1 MKTFLALLPPVPDD
15 PPLTKSDRV
24 SRTSGGHDHTIV
36 AIVKLR
42 AYKVESNVQHPVHPT
57 VEICHRES
65 DSNDF
70 E

>member
-1 MKTFLALLPPVPDD
+1 MKTFLALLSPVPDD
-15 PPLTKSDRV
+15 PPVTEPDCMFRI
-24 SRTSGGHDHTIV
+24 SGGHDRTIV

-42 AYKVESNVQHPVHPT
+42 AYKVESNVQHPVHLT

>member
-1 MKTFLALLPPVPDD
+1 M
-15 PPLTKSDRV
+15 TKSDRV
-24 SRTSGGHDHTIV
+24 SRTSGGHDRT
-36 AIVKLR
+36 IVKLR
-42 AYKVESNVQHPVHPT
+42 AYKVESNVQYPVHPT